1 MEQLHDPGLE
11 LDDDRLIA
19 MMQLFKSDIDAA
31 DMFLAMKRESTR
43 KSWIQSELMKLRIIY
58 TDRLMQD

>member
-19 MMQLFKSDIDAA
+19 MMQLFKSDTDAA

-43 KSWIQSELMKLRIIY
+43 KTWIQSELLKLGLST
-58 TDRLMQD
+58 TDTSMQD